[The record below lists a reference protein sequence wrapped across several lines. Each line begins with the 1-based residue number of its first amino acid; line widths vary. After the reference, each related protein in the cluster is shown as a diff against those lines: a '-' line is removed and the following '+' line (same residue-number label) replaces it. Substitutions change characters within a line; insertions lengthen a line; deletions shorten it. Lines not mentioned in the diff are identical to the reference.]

1 MIHEAIFIPNEC
13 PIRGLL
19 KYGNTTVAMFI
30 LYHNILRQS
39 YIFVS
44 LAGQK
49 FGSRDYDHNMSN
61 I

>member
-1 MIHEAIFIPNEC
+1 MIHEVIFIPNEC
-13 PIRGLL
+13 PIQGLF

-44 LAGQK
+44 LVGQK